1 MFIPIRDDAPTV
13 CTPYV
18 TIGLIAINSLVFL
31 FSYMQGIN
39 SFNLM
44 TFQFGFIPFELTQAV
59 ELTPQLPASTYLT
72 MFTSMFMHGGWMHL
86 IGNML
91 FLWIFGNNI
100 EDYFGPI
107 KFIIFYLAS
116 GLAAIALFTLFG
128 PNLQIPLVGAS
139 GAIAGLMGSYMILHP
154 KAKITVLIVY
164 FFIQF
169 VHLPAKVVIGI
180 WFAIQLFM
188 SFTGNSSGGG
198 TAYLAHV
205 GGFIFGWLV
214 LKFLVKFF
222 GRGGGSS
229 RGNRQ
234 RVYRMNW

>member
-1 MFIPIRDDAPTV
+1 MSGLESFSIFTMQYGYIPIE
-13 CTPYV
+13 
-18 TIGLIAINSLVFL
+18 F
-31 FSYMQGIN
+31 
-39 SFNLM
+39 
-44 TFQFGFIPFELTQAV
+44 TQAV
-59 ELTPQLPASTYLT
+59 EMTPRLPASTYLT

-91 FLWIFGNNI
+91 FLWIYGNNI
-100 EDYFGPI
+100 EDYFGPV
-107 KFIIFYLAS
+107 KFLIFYLAA
-116 GLAAIALFTLFG
+116 GLAAIGLFTLFG
-128 PNLQIPLVGAS
+128 PDSRIPLVGAS
-139 GAIAGLMGSYMILHP
+139 GAIAGLMGAYLILHP
-154 KAKITVLIVY
+154 KAKITVLIIY

-198 TAYLAHV
+198 VAYLAHV
-205 GGFIFGWLV
+205 GGFIFGWLI
-214 LKFLVKFF
+214 LKLIVKIT

-229 RGNRQ
+229 RGNGQ